1 MSHAVKLMLQLL
13 DFSVTIFRDAR
24 SAARQLLSGD
34 VRPELM
40 VLDINMPEVSGIDLL
55 EFLRLREDLRGIPV
69 VMLSSETTDRQVDE
83 ALGLGADA
91 FVFKPVTIEELEG
104 QFSKHLQHIKGEYNQ
119 DNLIFLTSDRH
130 YIQRPRRLEVVFDCH
145 LRFWEFI
152 SAGRRLKPRG
162 QRPPER
168 ALSSVLGAQLR

>member
-1 MSHAVKLMLQLL
+1 MRIVWIVDDDDEMSHAVKLMLQLL
-13 DFSVTIFRDAR
+13 DFNVTVFRDAR

-55 EFLRLREDLRGIPV
+55 EFLRLREDLRNIPV

-83 ALGLGADA
+83 ALDLGADA

-104 QFSKHLQHIKGEYNQ
+104 A
-119 DNLIFLTSDRH
+119 
-130 YIQRPRRLEVVFDCH
+130 IQRAFAAH
-145 LRFWEFI
+145 
-152 SAGRRLKPRG
+152 RG
-162 QRPPER
+162 GLQQ
-168 ALSSVLGAQLR
+168 V